1 MKKKLFLIVGIGII
15 ILIVILNL
23 VSNRKGGVKV
33 RVEKVTRKDITSI
46 VTGTGEIKPK
56 KNVEISSDISGKIIK
71 IGVKEGDFVKKGQF
85 LLQID
90 PEYYRANYERDK
102 AILEATRSELLQPEA
117 SYKVAKRE
125 YERAQQ
131 LYKQGIISQ
140 KELEEA
146 ESRFKAALS
155 TLRALKFRIKQ
166 AEAAVA
172 SSLDRLKKTTIVSPI
187 DGVITSLKVEEGEVA
202 VVGTMNN
209 PGTVLLTIADLSQME
224 AELGVDETEIV
235 KVKEGQKAI
244 VKVDALPEEEFEGVV
259 TEVGNSIIQ
268 SLQATSQE
276 AKEFKVVV
284 LLKKTDP
291 RLKPGLTATADIIVA
306 KKKNVI
312 AIPIAA
318 LVIRKVGEGKGAK
331 EVEGVFV
338 YKDGKAEFRPV
349 KKGIMGEME
358 IEIVE
363 GLKEGE
369 EIIVGPFK
377 VLRNLQDGDPVEK
390 KEGKKTKE

>member
-1 MKKKLFLIVGIGII
+1 MKNTII
-15 ILIVILNL
+15 IVVVIIAVILAGAIFGL
-23 VSNRKGGVKV
+23 KGCRKAAKAVDTDKV
-33 RVEKVTRKDITSI
+33 RLRTIKSTVIAFGRVEAKSDVNISAEVSEKIESLYVDEGDTVNVGDTLVVLNSDRYIAMLNRARAQVHQVEANLKRARENLRKMKELYESGAVSQDQLINAQTEVDVLEAQLESAQAALSEARDNLAHTVITSPINGIITSI
-46 VTGTGEIKPK
+46 KA
-56 KNVEISSDISGKIIK
+56 
-71 IGVKEGDFVKKGQF
+71 KKGEF
-85 LLQID
+85 
-90 PEYYRANYERDK
+90 
-102 AILEATRSELLQPEA
+102 
-117 SYKVAKRE
+117 V
-125 YERAQQ
+125 
-131 LYKQGIISQ
+131 
-140 KELEEA
+140 
-146 ESRFKAALS
+146 
-155 TLRALKFRIKQ
+155 
-166 AEAAVA
+166 
-172 SSLDRLKKTTIVSPI
+172 
-187 DGVITSLKVEEGEVA
+187 

-268 SLQATSQE
+268 SLQASSQE

-312 AIPIAA
+312 AVPIAA
-318 LVIRKVGEGKGAK
+318 LVVRKVGEGKKPK

-369 EIIVGPFK
+369 EVIVGPFK

-390 KEGKKTKE
+390 KEGKKSKG